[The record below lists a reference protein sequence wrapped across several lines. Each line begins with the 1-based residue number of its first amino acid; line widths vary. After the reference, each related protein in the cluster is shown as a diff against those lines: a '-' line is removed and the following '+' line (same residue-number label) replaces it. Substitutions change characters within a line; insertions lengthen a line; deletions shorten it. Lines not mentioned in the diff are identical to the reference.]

1 MKTGEKAIAA
11 TPAFDMDAINALPRF
26 DAADHLDSDEEITA
40 YLNVYLDEEDVA
52 MFVRGLS
59 TVARA
64 RAKTSIAPGVGD
76 NCDALYNTLCE
87 DSAPRLAT
95 VMQVMKSLG
104 LRLVV
109 EPSGTSSDPA
119 MSSETPDSPS

>member
-1 MKTGEKAIAA
+1 MKTGEKAIAE
-11 TPAFDMDAINALPRF
+11 TDSFDMDAINALPRF

-40 YLNVYLDEEDVA
+40 YLNVYLDEEDVE

-64 RAKTSIAPGVGD
+64 RAKSGLAQSAGVND
-76 NCDALYNTLCE
+76 DALCTTRRE
-87 DSAPRLAT
+87 ESAPRLDT

-109 EPSGTSSDPA
+109 ESINR
-119 MSSETPDSPS
+119 PDQAEVIGSLPDNNA

>member
-11 TPAFDMDAINALPRF
+11 PVAFDMDAINALPRF

-40 YLNVYLDEEDVA
+40 YLNVYLDEEDVT
-52 MFVRGLS
+52 MFVHGLS

-64 RAKTSIAPGVGD
+64 RAKTSIAPSAGV
-76 NCDALYNTLCE
+76 NYDALYNTLRE
-87 DSAPRLAT
+87 ESAPRLAT

-104 LRLVV
+104 
-109 EPSGTSSDPA
+109 
-119 MSSETPDSPS
+119 